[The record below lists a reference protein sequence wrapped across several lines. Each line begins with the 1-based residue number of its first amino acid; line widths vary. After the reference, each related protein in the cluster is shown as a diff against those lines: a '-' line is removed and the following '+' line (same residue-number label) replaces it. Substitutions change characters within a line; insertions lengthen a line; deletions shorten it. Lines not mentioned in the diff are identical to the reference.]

1 MRLAVTIPIVVFAL
15 GCNSLLDETERIRKA
30 YYLKSSEAPVVVATD
45 PADGAV
51 GPMDQNYIDISFS
64 VAVESAS
71 VQSASG
77 ACTGSLQFSID
88 NFATCLG
95 GMLDLSANPRVR
107 FIPIAMPRGVVIRIR
122 TLAPLANAYG
132 KPALDYTSPQGVSFA
147 TACGSSNCFFSYS
160 LPLMIT
166 TGASSGAF
174 IIRSG
179 THQGKLLVFT
189 AGQTPTTLIDFANIR
204 SEPGPVL
211 PAAPAAGAHTFP
223 ITQGLHAGKEMIL
236 AGGATTFIY
245 DPATHSFSAGPAPA
259 GVNTGAFSFAVPAGA
274 QAGKTLTVNGN
285 PSAVVNAYPDNL
297 GNFASF
303 ATLPGP
309 NLPGAGG
316 HALRLSAD
324 LATPSYWFFVYGNST
339 TETRFFEESSGN
351 LLAGPT
357 LSGSAGAGAGSFFV
371 GTGPLTGRIVTV
383 LGGGSNAT
391 HRYNLITTTN
401 EGAGP
406 TLSQNAGAGGL
417 LLYRHGTNLQR
428 EPLVLH
434 GGVMATTT
442 SRFDPDGGV
451 FKAGPSTH
459 GAIGNGSS
467 ALYIPSSTSQGFF
480 FIVNGLGLANTQIY
494 GISQNSF
501 LGNTLPGS
509 VPNAGAQAVYITSGM
524 HSGRTL
530 VIGAGSTRHTAFYDP
545 TSHGFF
551 AGPETFDPISNS
563 GFSVPIT
570 RGAYA
575 GRVVVFA
582 AGGTNTYNVYNPT
595 DGTFK
600 SMVDLSHAISG
611 TPLMTSTG
619 ANAFEIE
626 GDGRILIVNGS
637 GSTTQILDQES
648 YAFTTI
654 GTPNVG
660 CTVNTAYNVRFR
672 RPSDN
677 RTMQL
682 VWCNGTAFAVFDHV
696 TKTFSSHTA
705 LGGGANLQAFVI
717 PSGPEAGNIALV
729 HGGGTTAWS
738 ILSAENLSTIGGVR
752 SLAGCAP
759 SGVGAG
765 SKLIEIT
772 TGSNAGRY
780 LLVAGNYTRS
790 TCLFDPATLTFSPG
804 PEVNSVNAPG
814 YQIGIGSVA
823 FPTRGGQY
831 PTATVLL
838 SGSNKNVWSTFVP

>member
-1 MRLAVTIPIVVFAL
+1 MRPAITIPIVIFAL

-30 YYLKSSEAPVVVATD
+30 YYLKNSEAPAVLATD
-45 PADGAV
+45 PIDGSA
-51 GPMDQNYIDISFS
+51 GPFSQNYIDITFS
-64 VAVESAS
+64 VAVEGAS
-71 VQSASG
+71 VQSAGG
-77 ACTGSLQFSID
+77 ACTGTLQFSTD

-95 GMLDLSANPRVR
+95 GMLDLAANPRIR
-107 FIPIAMPRGVVIRIR
+107 FIPVAMPRGVVIRIR
-122 TLAPLANAYG
+122 TLAPLANTYG
-132 KPALDYTSPQGVSFA
+132 KPAIPYTSPQGVSFSA
-147 TACGSSNCFFSYS
+147 ICGSSNCFFSYS
-160 LPLMIT
+160 MPLMT
-166 TGASSGAF
+166 NAGSSSGAF

-179 THQGKLLVFT
+179 IHFGKLLVFT
-189 AGQTPTTLIDFANIR
+189 AGQTTTTLIDFANVR

-236 AGGATTFIY
+236 TGGTNAFIY
-245 DPATHSFSAGPAPA
+245 DPATNNFIAGPAPA
-259 GVNTGAFSFAVPAGA
+259 GINNGAFSFTVPAGT

-297 GNFASF
+297 GNFATF
-303 ATLPGP
+303 TTLPGP
-309 NLPGAGG
+309 NLPGSGG

-324 LATPSYWFFVYGNST
+324 LATPSYWFFVFGNNT

-357 LSGSAGAGAGSFFV
+357 LSGSAGAGAGSFV
-371 GTGPLTGRIVTV
+371 VSSGPLAGRIITL
-383 LGGGSNAT
+383 LGNGVNSTNQYNIGNA
-391 HRYNLITTTN
+391 TN

-406 TLSQNAGAGGL
+406 TLTQNLNSGGL
-417 LLYRHGTNLQR
+417 LLYRHGTNLADS
-428 EPLVLH
+428 PLVLH
-434 GGVMATTT
+434 GGLVGTTS
-442 SRFDPDGGV
+442 SRFDSTIGSFV
-451 FKAGPSTH
+451 VGPTTH
-459 GAIGNGSS
+459 GAVVGGST
-467 ALYIPSSTSQGFF
+467 ALYIPSATNQGFF

-494 GISQNSF
+494 SVTHGAF
-501 LGNTLPGS
+501 LGNTTPGS
-509 VPNAGAQAVYITSGM
+509 TPNTGAHAVYIASGM

-530 VIGAGSTRHTAFYDP
+530 VIGGGSSRSTALYDP
-545 TSHGFF
+545 VSHGFF
-551 AGPETFDPISNS
+551 SGPQTIDSVSAS

-570 RGAYA
+570 RGLYA

-600 SMVDLSHAISG
+600 SMVDLSHVISG
-611 TPLMTSTG
+611 TPMITSTG

-637 GSTTQILDQES
+637 GSTTQILDQEN
-648 YAFTTI
+648 YAFTTL
-654 GTPNVG
+654 GTPTIG
-660 CTVNTAYNVRFR
+660 CVVSVPYNLRFR

-677 RTMQL
+677 RAMQL

-696 TKTFSSHTA
+696 TKTFSAYSA

-717 PSGPEAGNIALV
+717 PTGPEAGNIALV
-729 HGGGTTAWS
+729 HGGGTTSWS
-738 ILSAENLSTIGGVR
+738 ILNAEDLTTIGGIR

-772 TGSNAGRY
+772 TGSNAGRH
-780 LLVAGNYTRS
+780 LIVAGNNSRN
-790 TCLFDPATLTFSPG
+790 TCIFDPATLSFTAGPPINSANSPG
-804 PEVNSVNAPG
+804 YLISS
-814 YQIGIGSVA
+814 GSVV